1 MSNDKIPAVKCER
14 CEENIPESADVRSLG
29 DFDILC
35 DCCAEDFR
43 QCFGPQCEELGTDF
57 VESRN
62 GDFYCDSCQDNLVE
76 CDDCGQLTDTY
87 NYSIYEHDGYSYC
100 DDCATGNCA
109 YECHSCG
116 CEVSV
121 YTSVNCEGYDFVCE
135 EMCEDCYE
143 RRSRISHI
151 DSAVDT
157 SIDKSVLDGAY
168 IKPNSWTR
176 RELSEVSEGNGLTE
190 AQSREYQSFSKFF
203 NRFYA
208 YFGDGYESQKMI
220 IKKGAFGY
228 DRWGWFETSVQIE
241 SELNEKVFTMLDYF
255 ITDNSSSMYRPHGKF
270 GRYQPFAFAFAK
282 LCQFYISSDN
292 WGDAETPSEIE
303 EKRYIKGRYPSLELI
318 DYKKLL
324 ADKLADAPN
333 KEARDNIYGSF
344 DIENG
349 VWLRFY
355 VDFIDR
361 AKLRQCIKDRKM
373 PDGKCLIK
381 TVNKLITQHVKSA
394 NQFHD
399 LYGDSDDEES
409 VKAFTSTAHPLAPS
423 EFEKLESAYRI
434 KSCWHHYNYESFWN
448 KYCTNSINVTIPAR
462 IGFDAQAHEKV
473 VAFNDRV
480 GACQGS
486 SYKETLGFNH
496 ISMSSNPHLYLIFY
510 DPEDETSIIGRSA
523 IRLLWKR
530 SSSKNGFSEPEK
542 DTLYIAPSRLYLDG
556 YSHGKNQFYSG
567 MYKALDEW
575 KDVIAERL
583 GAKEVKMIAY
593 HRTRH
598 DSYSMRDYVS
608 NANDK
613 KIAISFEETDPN
625 YNESKAGKF
634 VTDWFYPIWL
644 EKPQE
649 EAYWGY
655 YPDEYQ
661 GYESAYVDSSVYSSY
676 ATRETYNGHYS
687 LIEVKNE

>member
-1 MSNDKIPAVKCER
+1 MTPDKMDMCKCER
-14 CEENIPESADVRSLG
+14 CEEIIDESADIKSLG
-29 DFDILC
+29 DFDVLC
-35 DCCAEDFR
+35 DSCAEEFVG
-43 QCFGPQCEELGTDF
+43 CFGHTCDKVGTDF
-57 VESRN
+57 IESRH
-62 GDFYCDSCQDNLVE
+62 GDHYCSSCSDDLVS
-76 CDDCGQLTDTY
+76 CDDCGQLTDTN
-87 NYSIYEHDGYSYC
+87 NYTTYSWCDYTYC
-100 DDCATGNCA
+100 DDCADGVCGYQCESCGDEISVQTAVA
-109 YECHSCG
+109 YED
-116 CEVSV
+116 
-121 YTSVNCEGYDFVCE
+121 YDFVQE
-135 EMCEDCYE
+135 EMCESCYE
-143 RRSRISHI
+143 RRGQVAHI
-151 DSAVDT
+151 DSEVDT
-157 SIDKSVLDGAY
+157 SIDKSVLDKAY
-168 IKPNSWTR
+168 IKPNFGAD
-176 RELSEVSEGNGLTE
+176 GNGLTE

-208 YFGDGYESQKMI
+208 YFGDSYESQKMI

-228 DRWGWFETSVQIE
+228 DRWGWFETSVTIE
-241 SELNEKVFTMLDYF
+241 SELNEKIFTMLDYF
-255 ITDNSSSMYRPHGKF
+255 ITDNSSTMYRPHGKF

-292 WGDAETPSEIE
+292 WGDDETPSEIE

-318 DYKKLL
+318 EYKKLL

-344 DIENG
+344 DISNG

-355 VDFIDR
+355 VDFVDR

-381 TVNKLITQHVKSA
+381 TVNKLIAQHVKSA
-394 NQFHD
+394 NQFYD
-399 LYGDSDDEES
+399 LYGDSDDEERL
-409 VKAFTSTAHPLAPS
+409 KAFTTTAHPLAPS
-423 EFEKLESAYRI
+423 ELEKLESAYRI
-434 KSCWHHYNYESFWN
+434 KSCWHHYNYEGFWN

-480 GACQGS
+480 GACQGT

-510 DPEDETSIIGRSA
+510 DPNDETSIIGRSA

-530 SSSKNGFSEPEK
+530 SNNKMGFGEIDK

-556 YSHGKNQFYSG
+556 YSHGKNQFYAG
-567 MYKALDEW
+567 MYKALNEW

-608 NANDK
+608 NADDK
-613 KIAISFEETDPN
+613 KIAISFEETDPEH
-625 YNESKAGKF
+625 NEAKLGKF

-649 EAYWGY
+649 ESYWGY